1 MILANH
7 FINNSQLNAQKM
19 NANYENSHV
28 LLLLFL
34 LLLLLLFVL
43 LSLLLLLLFIINT
56 LFEIEKNLHSSTKK
70 LQSNLYPFKKIIK
83 KINK

>member
-34 LLLLLLFVL
+34 LLLLLFVL
-43 LSLLLLLLFIINT
+43 LSLLLLLLLLT
-56 LFEIEKNLHSSTKK
+56 LYLK
-70 LQSNLYPFKKIIK
+70 LKKIYIALQKNYSLIYTHLK
-83 KINK
+83 K

>member
-28 LLLLFL
+28 LLLLL
-34 LLLLLLFVL
+34 LLLLVS
-43 LSLLLLLLFIINT
+43 LSLLLLLT
-56 LFEIEKNLHSSTKK
+56 LYLKLKKNYLALQKNYSLIYTHLKK
-70 LQSNLYPFKKIIK
+70 
-83 KINK
+83 

>member
-28 LLLLFL
+28 LLLLF

-70 LQSNLYPFKKIIK
+70 LQSNLYLFKKIIIK
-83 KINK
+83 KNK

>member
-19 NANYENSHV
+19 NANYENSRV
-28 LLLLFL
+28 LLLLF

-83 KINK
+83 K

>member
-34 LLLLLLFVL
+34 LLLLLLLLLLVL

-56 LFEIEKNLHSSTKK
+56 LFETEKNLQSSTKK
-70 LQSNLYPFKKIIK
+70 ITV
-83 KINK
+83 

>member
-34 LLLLLLFVL
+34 LLLLLLVL
-43 LSLLLLLLFIINT
+43 LSLLLLLLLFIINT
-56 LFEIEKNLHSSTKK
+56 LSEIEKKLHSSTKK

-83 KINK
+83 K